1 MGHIIWVPHDL
12 TQRNKTLPYNIKTI
26 IAIPGD
32 PKVSMSVTFQHLPGK
47 LRTQRGYILEG
58 WKKVI

>member
-32 PKVSMSVTFQHLPGK
+32 PKVSMSVTFQP
-47 LRTQRGYILEG
+47 LEVYFRRLE
-58 WKKVI
+58 KK